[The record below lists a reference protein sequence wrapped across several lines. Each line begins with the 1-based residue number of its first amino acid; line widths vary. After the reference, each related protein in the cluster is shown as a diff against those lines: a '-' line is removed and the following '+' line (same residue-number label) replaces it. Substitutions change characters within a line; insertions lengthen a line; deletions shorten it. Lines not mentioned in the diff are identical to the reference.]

1 MKKLEGIIPATITPF
16 GKDGRFD
23 PPAMRRVVSHQLAAG
38 VDGLYVCGGTGEGL
52 LMTSEERQEA
62 LETVL
67 DEVHGRALVI
77 AHIGAFRVDETM
89 VLARHASDAGADAI
103 AALPPAYFYVPDE
116 VTLFRYYTAIAGAS
130 EVPVLIYNIPQ
141 RTGIAMTEELF
152 ERFLEV
158 ENIVG
163 MKDSSGD
170 IVSLGRFMT
179 KGDDVV
185 IFEGNDSV
193 LLPGLL
199 AGACGGIGAS
209 YNIMPQLLVR
219 LWEAFQA
226 KDIDVAASTQLT
238 VNEIIIA
245 FRPWDLLGSIKQ
257 ILSWMGL
264 ECGDPRTPNRS
275 LTGDETARLRQAL
288 ETAGFFELK

>member
-16 GKDGRFD
+16 SEDGRFD
-23 PPAMRRVVSHQLAAG
+23 PPAMRRIVNHQLAAG

-52 LMTSEERQEA
+52 LMTPDERQEA

-67 DEVHGRALVI
+67 DEVDGRALVI

-89 VLARHASDAGADAI
+89 VLARHASQAGADAI

-116 VTLFRYYTAIAGAS
+116 VTLVRYYTEIAEAS

-141 RTGIAMTEELF
+141 RTGIAMTEDLFELF
-152 ERFLEV
+152 LGV

-170 IVSLGRFMT
+170 IASLGRFMT
-179 KGDDVV
+179 KGEDVV

-226 KDIDVAASTQLT
+226 KDIDVAASTQLR
-238 VNEIIIA
+238 VNETIRA
-245 FRPWDLLGSIKQ
+245 FTPWDLLGSIKQ
-257 ILSWMGL
+257 ILSWMEL
-264 ECGDPRTPNRS
+264 DCGEPRTPNRS
-275 LTGDETARLRQAL
+275 LTEDETARLREAL
-288 ETAGFFELK
+288 EAAGFFELE

>member
-16 GKDGRFD
+16 SEDGRFD
-23 PPAMRRVVSHQLAAG
+23 PPAMRRIVNHQLAAG

-52 LMTSEERQEA
+52 LMTPDERQEA

-67 DEVHGRALVI
+67 DEVDGRALVI

-89 VLARHASDAGADAI
+89 VLARHASQAGADAI

-116 VTLFRYYTAIAGAS
+116 LTLFRYYTAIAEAS

-141 RTGIAMTEELF
+141 RTGIAMTEDLF
-152 ERFLEV
+152 ERFLGV

-170 IVSLGRFMT
+170 IASLGRFMT
-179 KGDDVV
+179 KGEDVV

-199 AGACGGIGAS
+199 AGACGGVGAS

-219 LWEAFQA
+219 LWEAYQA
-226 KDIDVAASTQLT
+226 RDIDTAASSQLT
-238 VNEIIIA
+238 VNEQIMA
-245 FRPWDLLGSIKQ
+245 FSSWDLLGSIKQ

-264 ECGDPRTPNRS
+264 ECGEPRTPNRS
-275 LTGDETARLRQAL
+275 LTDDETAQLRESL
-288 ETAGFFELK
+288 EAAGFFDLK

>member
-1 MKKLEGIIPATITPF
+1 MKKLEGIIPAVITPF

-67 DEVHGRALVI
+67 DEVDGRALVI

-89 VLARHASDAGADAI
+89 VLARHASQAGADAI

-116 VTLFRYYTAIAGAS
+116 VTLFRYYTAIAEAS

-152 ERFLEV
+152 ERFLGV

-179 KGDDVV
+179 KGEDVV

-193 LLPGLL
+193 LLHGLL

-209 YNIMPQLLVR
+209 YNIMPQLLVK

-226 KDIDVAASTQLT
+226 KDIDAAASTQLT
-238 VNEIIIA
+238 VNELIIA

-264 ECGDPRTPNRS
+264 ECGEPRTPNRS
-275 LTGDETARLRQAL
+275 LTEDETAILRQSL

>member
-16 GKDGRFD
+16 RKDGGFD
-23 PPAMRRVVSHQLAAG
+23 APAMRRIVNHQLDAG
-38 VDGLYVCGGTGEGL
+38 VDGLYVCGGTGEGM
-52 LMTSEERQEA
+52 LMTSGERQEA

-67 DEVHGRALVI
+67 DEVNGRALVI
-77 AHIGAFRVDETM
+77 AHIGAFQVDETM
-89 VLARHASDAGADAI
+89 VLARHASQAGADAI

-116 VTLFRYYTAIAGAS
+116 VTLVRYYTAIAEAS

-141 RTGIAMTEELF
+141 RTGIAMTDDLF
-152 ERFLEV
+152 ERFLGV

-170 IVSLGRFMT
+170 IPSLGQFMT
-179 KGDDVV
+179 RGEDVV

-219 LWEAFQA
+219 IWDAFQA

-238 VNEIIIA
+238 VNEVIRA
-245 FRPWDLLGSIKQ
+245 FAPWDLLGSIKQ
-257 ILSWMGL
+257 ILSWMEL
-264 ECGDPRTPNRS
+264 ECGEPRTPNRS
-275 LTGDETARLRQAL
+275 LTEDETVKLRQSL
-288 ETAGFFELK
+288 EAAGFFELK